1 MEAQVSDRWQITIPS
16 KVRENYNLKKK
27 QRVKFIRI
35 GAIYAMVPLPK
46 DVIKALQGSVKPRKS
61 LREIIDEERKAWR
74 R

>member
-35 GAIYAMVPLPK
+35 GAVYAMVPLPK
-46 DVIKALQGSVKPRKS
+46 DVIKALKGSVKPRRG
-61 LREIIDEERKAWR
+61 LGEIIDEERRAWVR
-74 R
+74 